1 MDVLDNLCNRMKLYS
16 ARAGPEFPYI
26 KGGIGICSK
35 NVLPSRK
42 RSHSSIKS
50 LEYAHYEIP
59 SLT

>member
-35 NVLPSRK
+35 NVLPSHK

-50 LEYAHYEIP
+50 LEYAH
-59 SLT
+59 

>member
-35 NVLPSRK
+35 HALLSHK
-42 RSHSSIKS
+42 RSYSSIKS
-50 LEYAHYEIP
+50 
-59 SLT
+59 